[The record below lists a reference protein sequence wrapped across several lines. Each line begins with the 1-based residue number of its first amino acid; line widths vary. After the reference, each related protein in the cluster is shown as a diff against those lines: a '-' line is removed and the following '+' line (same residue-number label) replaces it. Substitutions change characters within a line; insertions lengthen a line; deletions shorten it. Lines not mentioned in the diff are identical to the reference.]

1 MVRIFL
7 NFIHSY
13 NVFYIEALPIKL
25 ENILLPKARY
35 WYLNQIS
42 SLIFQTIAKRLCFL
56 FTLASMLHGNSCNV
70 TFSKFLRDC
79 KDWNQPFIETNH
91 FTNAQTFQA
100 KKWSIK
106 LFDEKFTYLNST
118 VRIDIRDLT
127 SGDFLE
133 NAIFKYMNY
142 NRRRVFGTNWR
153 TFTAEEKTVSSKISK
168 IVGKYNDFCSTLKP
182 MSDRNPAQ
190 SHFPSQMK
198 VCTSACDQD
207 PDICL
212 ELKKMD

>member
-1 MVRIFL
+1 M
-7 NFIHSY
+7 
-13 NVFYIEALPIKL
+13 
-25 ENILLPKARY
+25 
-35 WYLNQIS
+35 
-42 SLIFQTIAKRLCFL
+42 
-56 FTLASMLHGNSCNV
+56 

-91 FTNAQTFQA
+91 YSNVRTFQA
-100 KKWSIK
+100 KQWSIK
-106 LFDEKFTYLNST
+106 VFDEKFTYLNST

-133 NAIFKYMNY
+133 NAIFKYMIFNGETVY
-142 NRRRVFGTNWR
+142 GTDWR
-153 TFTAEEKTVSSKISK
+153 NLSDEESTISSKISQ

-182 MSDRNPAQ
+182 MSDRNPTQ
-190 SHFPSQMK
+190 SHFPSEMK
-198 VCTSACDQD
+198 VCTSTCGQD